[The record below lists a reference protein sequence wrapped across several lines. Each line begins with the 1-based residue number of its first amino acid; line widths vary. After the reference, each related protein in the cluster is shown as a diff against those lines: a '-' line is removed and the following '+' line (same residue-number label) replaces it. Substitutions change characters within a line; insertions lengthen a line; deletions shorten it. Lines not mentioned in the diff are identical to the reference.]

1 MPQSNSIT
9 PEQRAYILDHINDRP
24 RNAVAQRAGVSL
36 STVYRIARK
45 MGADMHHERNTRNPH
60 WVAIVRKYYPTMAGH
75 EIERRFGITH
85 NRANKIAAD
94 LGIRHTPETE
104 ARLREEAAQ
113 CLKRN
118 LHKMDHVARAKT
130 WKRRR
135 RMDELRILS
144 GEQQRTEARLRE
156 EAAQC
161 LKRNL
166 HKMDHVARAKTWK
179 RRRRMDELRILS
191 GEQQR
196 TGFRFGATTLRAYKA
211 MHHLVH
217 VYGYIRHPDE
227 PYTLLYDE
235 GTRRRIV
242 GPESNRRVGTEQ
254 YYEKKY
260 HINFKEQQ

>member
-144 GEQQRTEARLRE
+144 GEQQRT
-156 EAAQC
+156 
-161 LKRNL
+161 
-166 HKMDHVARAKTWK
+166 
-179 RRRRMDELRILS
+179 
-191 GEQQR
+191 
-196 TGFRFGATTLRAYKA
+196 GFRFGATTLRAYKA

-227 PYTLLYDE
+227 PYTLLYNE